1 MDQPTRNGSWQPA
14 CDFSAIPITLIPI
27 TALYSEDTTRLSRNE
42 SQLRRLEEDF
52 RRRLREYPGE
62 HPVHTPLRVL
72 KRGERFL
79 IVAGNYRYFAAL
91 RIPLPDLPC
100 QVLPHDLDGI
110 RLFIEM
116 HRDNALHEDYS
127 PVEAARNILHV
138 KDQLGC
144 SQAEAGRLLGVE
156 NSSDV
161 TKLLSVLKRI
171 PPDLLD
177 KIGEGDGKLPF
188 SSAYKLT
195 QLSDEGRI
203 RELADKA
210 MKGLLCRD
218 RLVDAVDRILHGAK
232 RQKKPKPLKLA
243 FGNITLI
250 VKGNAVQ
257 ELRALH
263 TKLAD
268 VLKKIERE
276 GWGDDFL
283 PGLMK

>member
-1 MDQPTRNGSWQPA
+1 MDQPTRNSSPQPA
-14 CDFSAIPITLIPI
+14 CDFSALPVTRISI
-27 TALYSEDTTRLSRNE
+27 TALYSEDATRLSRNE
-42 SQLRRLEEDF
+42 AQICRLEEDF
-52 RRRLREYPGE
+52 RRRMREHPGE
-62 HPVHTPLRVL
+62 HPVYTPLRVL
-72 KRGERFL
+72 KRSERFL

-127 PVEAARNILHV
+127 PVETARNILHV

-171 PPDLLD
+171 PRDLLD

-188 SSAYKLT
+188 THDALRSPAHVLLLGLYYALDD
-195 QLSDEGRI
+195 LSPHTPRYAAPPG
-203 RELADKA
+203 LPAA
-210 MKGLLCRD
+210 LSVHGLLASCM
-218 RLVDAVDRILHGAK
+218 A
-232 RQKKPKPLKLA
+232 LA
-243 FGNITLI
+243 
-250 VKGNAVQ
+250 Q
-257 ELRALH
+257 
-263 TKLAD
+263 
-268 VLKKIERE
+268 
-276 GWGDDFL
+276 
-283 PGLMK
+283 